1 MKFKLSLIDQ
11 PSEITKKILGALEIE
26 VSSIINKAI
35 PKITED
41 IKYMVAD
48 ALRQE
53 PEYSSLLGGTLRAE
67 FGIPDPSSVEKV
79 VEALIN
85 TISVKSEK
93 IIIAG
98 NGLKGG
104 FSLTMMKSDDMGGVI
119 YLDSA
124 SVVDSQ
130 KGYTLPWLE
139 WLLYENNRP
148 IVKRYSV
155 EYTSSPYSR
164 SGLAVMVPDSS
175 NWRVPPEFAG
185 STKNNWTTRAISRI
199 ENTIYS
205 TIINDIK
212 DVL

>member
-1 MKFKLSLIDQ
+1 MKFKLTLLDQ
-11 PSEITKKILGALEIE
+11 QSDITKKILNALQQEISD
-26 VSSIINKAI
+26 VINKAL

-41 IKYMVAD
+41 IKTIVAD

-53 PEYSSLLGGTLRAE
+53 PEYVSLLSGTLKAE
-67 FGIPDPSSVEKV
+67 FGIAESSSVEKI
-79 VEALIN
+79 VEALVN
-85 TISVKSEK
+85 TISVQSNK
-93 IIIAG
+93 IVISG

-104 FSLTMMKSDDMGGVI
+104 FSLTMMKSDDMNGVI

-124 SVVDSQ
+124 SVVDNQ
-130 KGYTLPWLE
+130 KGYVLPWLE

-148 IVKRYSV
+148 IIKGYSV

-164 SGLAVMVPDSS
+164 SGLAIMVPDST

-185 STKNNWTTRAISRI
+185 STRNNWTTRAISRV
-199 ENTIYS
+199 ENNIYS
-205 TIINDIK
+205 TIINNIK